1 MLVSDNEASRLI
13 CRTIFL
19 FLTRFL
25 PIFSV
30 DELQG
35 LFNVIKSE
43 ITART
48 VAKTLGMMIQ
58 TPKNS
63 NDTVVREIVDFI
75 Q

>member
-1 MLVSDNEASRLI
+1 MVEITLMR
-13 CRTIFL
+13 
-19 FLTRFL
+19 
-25 PIFSV
+25 FSV

-58 TPKNS
+58 TPKN
-63 NDTVVREIVDFI
+63 NTDEMVRSFCLSF
-75 Q
+75 